1 MERLTISECP
11 NFCISLDSIPL
22 DSSWVAFGLN
32 KCSNMAMIRNIDTK
46 MAVATKPKEMALM
59 DVPKFFC
66 EPSLLTSVCD
76 GLGLGLLY
84 MFHDFD
90 PPLLNSLIPVVSDQ
104 FLPFMPGDLNSTY
117 FLSTIGDDSNM
128 KWSEFGEEETKYNVS
143 AEIIYFCNFYAFFF
157 VVLHF
162 ACQTFCVVTKFN
174 NKYYDLNMQP
184 HR

>member
-66 EPSLLTSVCD
+66 EPSLLSSLCD
-76 GLGLGLLY
+76 GLGLDLLY
-84 MFHDFD
+84 MFHGFD
-90 PPLLNSLIPVVSDQ
+90 PPLLKSLIPVVSD
-104 FLPFMPGDLNSTY
+104 
-117 FLSTIGDDSNM
+117 
-128 KWSEFGEEETKYNVS
+128 
-143 AEIIYFCNFYAFFF
+143 
-157 VVLHF
+157 
-162 ACQTFCVVTKFN
+162 
-174 NKYYDLNMQP
+174 
-184 HR
+184 